1 MKGINI
7 FKHTYLYSAY
17 ADDTTFFLR
26 DKRSIKELLNT
37 FATFSKYSGLIPN
50 HEKCEIAGIGVL
62 KVAFCGMKFIDLCND
77 TIKITG
83 IHFSNSKEKRIE
95 KNFLE
100 SITKIQ
106 NVLKVWR
113 MRRLTLEGK
122 IIVFKTLAISKIVFL
137 SLISKV
143 PTEIIS
149 ELERI
154 QKTFLW
160 PSKPKIKNETLCSD
174 FKHGGLKNVNIQKK
188 IISLQCSW
196 VRRLYDDSFHEWK
209 VIPLKLIKKSF
220 GSHFKFH
227 SNLLFN
233 ISCIN
238 DFPSFYLDIFCNWK
252 KYFSTNPETPSCIL
266 SQYLWFNKFI
276 IVDNFYVN
284 FTNFSNKNINF
295 VSDLVN
301 ENCNFKSWETLK
313 NEYHLDNKLYFQ
325 WMQLIHAIP
334 LIWKQKKIIAKKMSK
349 KKYVVEDHH
358 LIKNTRVIVLG
369 KLTAGEIYSVLIHH
383 QVIHQPPKNI
393 SAKFSQMK
401 TSIGRKF
408 IYYQE

>member
-1 MKGINI
+1 
-7 FKHTYLYSAY
+7 
-17 ADDTTFFLR
+17 
-26 DKRSIKELLNT
+26 
-37 FATFSKYSGLIPN
+37 
-50 HEKCEIAGIGVL
+50 
-62 KVAFCGMKFIDLCND
+62 
-77 TIKITG
+77 
-83 IHFSNSKEKRIE
+83 
-95 KNFLE
+95 
-100 SITKIQ
+100 
-106 NVLKVWR
+106 

-160 PSKPKIKNETLCSD
+160 TSKPKIKNETLCSD
-174 FKHGGLKNVNIQKK
+174 FKYGGLKNVNIQKK
-188 IISLQCSW
+188 KISLQCSW

-209 VIPLKLIKKSF
+209 TIPLKLIKKSF

-252 KYFSTNPETPSCIL
+252 KCFSTNPETPSCIL
-266 SQYLWFNKFI
+266 SQYLRFNKFI
-276 IVDNFYVN
+276 IVDNSYVD
-284 FTNFSNKNINF
+284 FTNFSTKSINF

-325 WMQLIHAIP
+325 WMQLIQAIP
-334 LIWKQKKIIAKKMSK
+334 LIWRQKK
-349 KKYVVEDHH
+349 
-358 LIKNTRVIVLG
+358 
-369 KLTAGEIYSVLIHH
+369 
-383 QVIHQPPKNI
+383 
-393 SAKFSQMK
+393 
-401 TSIGRKF
+401 
-408 IYYQE
+408 